1 MKRKNILHNG
11 LFDIN
16 REIAKPKLSKLID
29 NISRT
34 KIPELSD
41 EEGLA
46 KAYDQPNKIYLNNH
60 KMYVAG
66 TSSWQDVWDDLK
78 IPFHLTR
85 FSKRYEDA
93 DKILKEHPEVDSLIS
108 HSLGAAVALE
118 LNQNHDHTY
127 DTTTY
132 GSPSVDFS
140 DKKKVRDLDTL

>member
-1 MKRKNILHNG
+1 MKSKNMLYNG

-85 FSKRYEDA
+85 YSQRYEDA
-93 DKILKEHPEVDSLIS
+93 DKILKEHPEVDNIIG
-108 HSLGAAVALE
+108 HSLGGAVTLE
-118 LNQNHDHTY
+118 
-127 DTTTY
+127 
-132 GSPSVDFS
+132 
-140 DKKKVRDLDTL
+140 